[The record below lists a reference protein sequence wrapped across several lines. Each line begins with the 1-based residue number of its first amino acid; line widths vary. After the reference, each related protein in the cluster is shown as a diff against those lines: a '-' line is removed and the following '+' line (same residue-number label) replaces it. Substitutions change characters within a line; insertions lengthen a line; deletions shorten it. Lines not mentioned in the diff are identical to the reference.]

1 MKDPLILGLK
11 EYAPR
16 HFQFDVLYCRVSQF
30 CQLVLL
36 MSFHGVACLELPIM
50 VYVVHIKLLSKN
62 FSSFA
67 IKHGLFITCNH
78 VINMITCKMHDINLI
93 IE

>member
-1 MKDPLILGLK
+1 MHRETFSLMPFIVEFLNFFN
-11 EYAPR
+11 E
-16 HFQFDVLYCRVSQF
+16 F
-30 CQLVLL
+30 CY
-36 MSFHGVACLELPIM
+36 MSFHGATRLELPIM

-62 FSSFA
+62 CSSSA

-78 VINMITCKMHDINLI
+78 VIKMTTCKMHDINLI